1 MCEFV
6 SFIELKD
13 NIYFLTND
21 CLRTKEGKALKEYLG
36 SAYADDIKGHGAIR
50 RYFGLPDNK
59 GTNLEIYD
67 FANPNKFPA
76 AIVEAIKSGA
86 MSKIAPPPKGILTAP
101 LYADYKAKQAPLDAD
116 YKAKQAPLDADYE
129 AKKAPLYADYQAKQD
144 ALDTATWK
152 LITNPRNRVKE
163 WE

>member
-59 GTNLEIYD
+59 GTNLEISD

-101 LYADYKAKQAPLDAD
+101 LYADYKAKQDALYAD